1 MQILDSKLSKLDSIQ
16 LQLGQTLHH
25 YEELLKHFHS
35 HSLKIEQ
42 LGKTN
47 RNYQSVFDQF
57 Q

>member
-25 YEELLKHFHS
+25 YEDLLKHFHS

-42 LGKTN
+42 LGKIN
-47 RNYQSVFDQF
+47 QNHQSLFDQF